1 MPVGP
6 RVRRLFLRE
15 KIVLQSLFY
24 STISLNSLHVVL
36 VTNMK
41 DSKSGNQAFDY
52 IVIGAGSAGC
62 VVASRLS
69 EDRSVTVLLVEA
81 GPEDKSWTIDMPL
94 AVESLVSGNEF
105 NWQYISEPEQYL
117 SGRQVDHP
125 RGKVLGGSSSINGMV
140 YTRGNALDY
149 DGWEQNYGCTGWAY
163 ADVLPYFKRSETF
176 CGEGN
181 DYRGRHGPLRVT
193 RPDVA
198 KDPLHAAFMEAGKQA
213 GYPTSA
219 DSNAYQHEGFHPSE
233 CTIYG
238 GRRWSAARAYLSPDV
253 RRRANLV
260 ISTNTLAEQIIFS
273 GKRATGL
280 RIQKDGQISFVVAR
294 REVVVCSGSIG
305 SAQLLQ
311 LSGVGPGDVL
321 RAANVD
327 MVHEL
332 RGVGANLQDH
342 PDITLQ
348 VECRQPA
355 GLAAYTK
362 FPRKHLAGAQWFLT
376 KKGVAASN
384 QFEAAAYIRTKA
396 GVRYPDLKLEFLGL
410 AFAPESFAPYPGYS
424 FQIHMTLMR
433 AQSRGRLAIK
443 SNRATDKP
451 CLSFNYLE
459 SEADRESFRDALRL
473 TREIV
478 AQKAF
483 DPYRGAELAP
493 GKDVQTDEQI
503 DAWVASRVATAYHP
517 SGTCRMGSAIDDGA
531 VVAPNLKVRGL
542 ENVRVADAS
551 IMPLLVAAN
560 TNAPC
565 MMIGEMASDLLRGR
579 KLAPESRP
587 HYLAK
592 DWMTSQR

>member
-1 MPVGP
+1 
-6 RVRRLFLRE
+6 
-15 KIVLQSLFY
+15 
-24 STISLNSLHVVL
+24 
-36 VTNMK
+36 MK
-41 DSKSGNQAFDY
+41 DSKFGEQVFDY
-52 IVIGAGSAGC
+52 IVVGAGSAGC

-94 AVESLVSGNEF
+94 AVESLVSGKEF
-105 NWQYISEPEQYL
+105 NWQYVSEPEKYL

-149 DGWEQNYGCTGWAY
+149 DGWAETYGCTGWSY

-181 DYRGRHGPLRVT
+181 EYRGRHGPLRVS
-193 RPDVA
+193 RPDVTR
-198 KDPLHAAFMEAGKQA
+198 DPLQAAFMEAGKQA
-213 GYPTSA
+213 GYPRTD

-233 CTIYG
+233 CTIFG
-238 GRRWSAARAYLSPDV
+238 GRRWSAARAYLPSDV
-253 RRRANLV
+253 RRRPNLV
-260 ISTNTLAEQIIFS
+260 ISTNTLAEQIVFG

-280 RIQKDGQISFVVAR
+280 RILRDGQSSFVAAR
-294 REVVVCSGSIG
+294 REVVLCSGSIG

-321 RAANVD
+321 RAASVEV
-327 MVHEL
+327 VHEL
-332 RGVGANLQDH
+332 QGVGANLQDH

-348 VECRQPA
+348 VECRQPL
-355 GLAAYTK
+355 GLAAFTK

-376 KKGVAASN
+376 KTGVAASN

-410 AFAPESFAPYPGYS
+410 AFEPDTFAPYPGHS

-433 AQSRGRLAIK
+433 AESRGSLAIK
-443 SNRATDKP
+443 SKRATDKP
-451 CLSFNYLE
+451 SLTFNYLE
-459 SEADRESFRDALRL
+459 AEADRESFRNALRL

-483 DPYRGAELAP
+483 DPYRGEELAP

-517 SGTCRMGSAIDDGA
+517 SGTCRMGSPIDDGA

-551 IMPLLVAAN
+551 IMPLVVAAN

-565 MMIGEMASDLLRGR
+565 IMIGEMASDLIRGR
-579 KLAPESRP
+579 KLAQQPLP
-587 HYLAK
+587 HYVAEN
-592 DWMTSQR
+592 WMTSQR

>member
-1 MPVGP
+1 MEQGCKPCSP
-6 RVRRLFLRE
+6 TLE
-15 KIVLQSLFY
+15 KIILCSHFY
-24 STISLNSLHVVL
+24 STIGLNTIRVVAAM
-36 VTNMK
+36 NIK
-41 DSKSGNQAFDY
+41 DFKLPDQSFDY
-52 IVIGAGSAGC
+52 IVVGAGSAGC
-62 VVASRLS
+62 VIASRLS
-69 EDRSVTVLLVEA
+69 EDRSITVLLVEA

-94 AVESLVSGNEF
+94 AVESLLSGSEF
-105 NWQYISEPEQYL
+105 NWQYVSDPEKYL

-125 RGKVLGGSSSINGMV
+125 RGRVLGGSSSINGMV

-149 DGWEQNYGCTGWAY
+149 DGWEQTYGCTGWSY

-181 DYRGRHGPLRVT
+181 DYRGRHGPLRVS

-198 KDPLHAAFMEAGKQA
+198 KDPLQAAFMEAGKQA
-213 GYPTSA
+213 GYPTTD

-238 GRRWSAARAYLSPDV
+238 GRRWSAARAYLSADV
-253 RRRANLV
+253 RRRANLT
-260 ISTNTLAEQIIFS
+260 ISTNTLAEQIVFA
-273 GKRATGL
+273 GKRATGVRL
-280 RIQKDGQISFVVAR
+280 QKHGESRVVTAR
-294 REVVVCSGSIG
+294 KEVILCSGSIG

-311 LSGVGPGDVL
+311 VSGVGPADVL
-321 RAANVD
+321 RAANVET
-327 MVHEL
+327 VHEL

-348 VECRQPA
+348 VECRQPL
-355 GLAAYTK
+355 GLAAFTK

-376 KKGVAASN
+376 KTGVAASN

-396 GVRYPDLKLEFLGL
+396 GVCYPDLKLEFLGL
-410 AFAPESFAPYPGYS
+410 AFQPDTFAPYPGYS

-433 AQSRGRLAIK
+433 AHSRGSLAIK
-443 SNRATDKP
+443 TNRATDQPYLK
-451 CLSFNYLE
+451 FNYLE
-459 SEADRESFRDALRL
+459 AEADRESFRDALRL

-483 DPYRGAELAP
+483 DPYRGKELAP
-493 GKDVQTDEQI
+493 GQDVQTDEQI
-503 DAWVASRVATAYHP
+503 DAWVASRVGTAYHP
-517 SGTCRMGSAIDDGA
+517 SGTCRMGAANDDDA

-551 IMPLLVAAN
+551 IMPLVVAAN

-565 MMIGEMASDLLRGR
+565 IMIGEMASDLIRGR
-579 KLAPESRP
+579 KLAPERRP
-587 HYLAK
+587 HYVAEN
-592 DWMTSQR
+592 WMTSQR

>member
-1 MPVGP
+1 
-6 RVRRLFLRE
+6 
-15 KIVLQSLFY
+15 
-24 STISLNSLHVVL
+24 
-36 VTNMK
+36 MK
-41 DSKSGNQAFDY
+41 DFKLSDQIFDY
-52 IVIGAGSAGC
+52 IVIGAGSSGC

-69 EDRSVTVLLVEA
+69 EDRDATVLLVEA

-94 AVESLVSGNEF
+94 AVESLVSGREF
-105 NWQYISEPEQYL
+105 NWQYVSEPEKHL
-117 SGRQVDHP
+117 AGRQVDHP

-149 DGWEQNYGCTGWAY
+149 DGWAETYGCAGWAY

-181 DYRGRHGPLRVT
+181 DYRGRYGPLRVT

-198 KDPLHAAFMEAGKQA
+198 KDPLQAAFMEAGKQA
-213 GYPTSA
+213 GYPATD

-233 CTIYG
+233 CTIFG

-253 RRRANLV
+253 RRRTNLE
-260 ISTNTLAEQIIFS
+260 IRTETLAEQIVFA
-273 GKRATGL
+273 GRKATGL
-280 RIQKDGQISFVVAR
+280 RVQKNGQSSLVAAR
-294 REVVVCSGSIG
+294 KEVILCAGSIG

-311 LSGVGPGDVL
+311 LSGVGPSDVL

-327 MVHEL
+327 VVHEL
-332 RGVGANLQDH
+332 PGVGANMQDH

-348 VECRQPA
+348 VECRQPL
-355 GLAAYTK
+355 GLAAFTK
-362 FPRKHLAGAQWFLT
+362 FPRKHLVGAQWFLT
-376 KKGVAASN
+376 KTGVAASN

-410 AFAPESFAPYPGYS
+410 AFAPDTFSPYPGHS

-433 AQSRGRLAIK
+433 AESRGRLAIK
-443 SNRATDKP
+443 SNNATDKP
-451 CLSFNYLE
+451 CLTFNYLE
-459 SEADRESFRDALRL
+459 AEADRESFRNALRL

-478 AQKAF
+478 EQEAF
-483 DPYRGAELAP
+483 DPYRGKELAP

-503 DAWVASRVATAYHP
+503 DTWVASRVGTAYHP
-517 SGTCRMGSAIDDGA
+517 SGTCRMGPATDEGA
-531 VVAPNLKVRGL
+531 VVEPNLKVRGL

-551 IMPLLVAAN
+551 VMPLIVAAN

-565 MMIGEMASDLLRGR
+565 IMIGEVASDLIRNR
-579 KLAPESRP
+579 KLPPEPRP
-587 HYLAK
+587 HFVAEN
-592 DWMTSQR
+592 WETSQR